1 MSLTSPVLAGGF
13 FTTSTTWEARLLYKP
28 ATKALMSTDVVSLI
42 SQVSS
47 QQNAGPRGRQ
57 GAAVR
62 MAEWDASLD
71 HVIPSSLL
79 PPFWAKFLVGFASL
93 VCFARSY
100 DGDFVF
106 DDSEAI
112 VNNKVRILMSVW

>member
-1 MSLTSPVLAGGF
+1 MSA
-13 FTTSTTWEARLLYKP
+13 TWEARLHYKP
-28 ATKALMSTDVVSLI
+28 PPKVLMRIDVVSLF

-71 HVIPSSLL
+71 HIIPSSVL